1 MNVETDFGAE
11 GGDGERGFVGE
22 SEAFGEGGEEG
33 VRGGRGAVV
42 VDDHWIGCH
51 GDGRWPINIANRNG
65 SCGGRVTMRRGLN
78 RVSLISIK
86 KY

>member
-1 MNVETDFGAE
+1 LNVETDFGAE

-42 VDDHWIGCH
+42 VDDHIGLAAMVME
-51 GDGRWPINIANRNG
+51 DGPSTSQIATV
-65 SCGGRVTMRRGLN
+65 RVVEESR
-78 RVSLISIK
+78 
-86 KY
+86 